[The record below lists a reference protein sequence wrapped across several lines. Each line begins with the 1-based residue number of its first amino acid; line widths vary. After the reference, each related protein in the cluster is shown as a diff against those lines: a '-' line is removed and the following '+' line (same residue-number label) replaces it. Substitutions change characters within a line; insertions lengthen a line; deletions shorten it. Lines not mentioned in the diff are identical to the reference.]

1 MKNYTQQVNIE
12 TLQSETIDNLTQIL
26 FKEDMENIYSNISA
40 LIKTIANDNSISD
53 IDAYEL
59 ISKASM
65 FVEEFINHEMFKE
78 NFDISNDIKDWAGIA
93 LAEYCKIILYP
104 ISNGYSILNKTVK
117 DFNIDVDFFNK
128 VFFAYKYIKDEDTYP
143 YPAPL
148 VLNKYSF
155 DGCKLKEFSLK
166 NIKNGIIYFY
176 DENYNQVNIE
186 SPNGNTVPS
195 E

>member
-1 MKNYTQQVNIE
+1 MELDKTYEMDPLESKAIDDLTYIVLNSDMDEVYSKISTMVRDISTDNTISELESYCLAIRASIFMKEFFNHNMFGEQF
-12 TLQSETIDNLTQIL
+12 NL
-26 FKEDMENIYSNISA
+26 
-40 LIKTIANDNSISD
+40 SD
-53 IDAYEL
+53 ITDWLA
-59 ISKASM
+59 IS
-65 FVEEFINHEMFKE
+65 
-78 NFDISNDIKDWAGIA
+78 
-93 LAEYCKIILYP
+93 LAEYLKIILYP